1 MATAKK
7 LPSGNYR
14 VRVYDK
20 ETNKY
25 KSFTA
30 PTKREAERMAA
41 QYLDT
46 HETIAVTELTV
57 KQAVE
62 EYIKSKEGVLSPATV
77 RGYYIVYNNA
87 LNEIS
92 NVKIK
97 NINVK
102 IIQTWISNN
111 AKHYSAKSIKNQ
123 FGLVCAALK
132 QNNIRIDLSNI
143 KFPPASKKE
152 PVIPTEE
159 QISQILHLI
168 EGTNVEIPVTMAI
181 TLGLRQSEIAGIK
194 WQDYDGQFIYV
205 HCAKVPNKDNK
216 YQFKETTKSEASTRR
231 IEVDDL
237 LKQRLDRAPHKSEF
251 ISTMLPSS
259 VLRKFQNICEKNG
272 LPKFTMHAQ
281 RHGNASMMLAQNIP
295 DKYAMQRLGQSSPHM
310 IKQVYQHLY
319 DDKMKDVSQ
328 TVSRTFSK
336 LYDTKYDTDKKEH

>member
-20 ETNKY
+20 QTNKY

-30 PTKREAERMAA
+30 PTKREAERLASD
-41 QYLDT
+41 YLDT
-46 HETIAVTELTV
+46 HEVVATTELTV
-57 KQAVE
+57 GQAVE

-97 NINVK
+97 NINSK
-102 IIQTWISNN
+102 IIQTWVSNN
-111 AKHYSAKSIKNQ
+111 AKHYSTKSIKNQ
-123 FGLVCAALK
+123 FGLVYAALK
-132 QNNIRIDLSNI
+132 QNNVKLDFSGI
-143 KFPPASKKE
+143 KFPPTAKKE
-152 PVIPTEE
+152 PIIPTEE

-168 EGTNVEIPVTMAI
+168 EGTSVEIPVTMAI

-194 WQDYDGQFIYV
+194 WDDYDGQYIYI
-205 HCAKVPNKDNK
+205 HCAKVPNKENK

-237 LKQRLDRAPHKSEF
+237 LKQRLDRTPHSSEF

-259 VLRKFQNICEKNG
+259 VLRKFQSICVQNG

-310 IKQVYQHLY
+310 IKQIYQHLY

-328 TVSRTFSK
+328 TVSDTFSK
-336 LYDTKYDTDKKEH
+336 IYDIKYDTDKK